1 MVDNGPFKTCF
12 ESPTSPYST
21 SLFLLDFNPS
31 QQNHEN
37 DERGGIFLLREFKDR
52 NRSAKFEIKE
62 DHDLKY
68 AIRSLAYNIL
78 YGKARCVDRLI
89 KKLKEIMDGPV
100 NPHIQTHQRDA
111 ENQATGQT
119 PQAPTTR
126 KVMCEKNARA
136 STPSPS
142 CPRANTATSCGS
154 RSRSGCASTTR
165 ARRRA
170 RTSM

>member
-1 MVDNGPFKTCF
+1 
-12 ESPTSPYST
+12 
-21 SLFLLDFNPS
+21 
-31 QQNHEN
+31 
-37 DERGGIFLLREFKDR
+37 LLRELKDK
-52 NRSAKFEIKE
+52 NRSAKFEVKE

-119 PQAPTTR
+119 PQAPDDNDDTQGGDAALATAATALQ
-126 KVMCEKNARA
+126 EEE
-136 STPSPS
+136 STSQITPLKKIAETKWSFYRP
-142 CPRANTATSCGS
+142 CFLVLPPLLPKPIR
-154 RSRSGCASTTR
+154 
-165 ARRRA
+165 
-170 RTSM
+170 